1 MAQRSS
7 FFLTFGPYLG
17 SDEGMECF
25 KWGSQIWH
33 SMPFPKNSFQNPCCV
48 PGSSPANP
56 MKIPNVAVPTVSNM
70 TMPSQGKT
78 FKDVCFVW
86 QVFLPSSSHS
96 RSCPNLFPL
105 FSRNIPR
112 SLLDPSQIVPTSFP
126 VVPRVPNSFPWFS
139 QILLGFDYMSSLE
152 ADFCRRC
159 SLLKETNRFLIVS
172 LEILK
177 FFPAHSMTSLAKRFL
192 DSLLILLVPTQAE
205 AAPIEAA
212 RLATQR

>member
-1 MAQRSS
+1 MVLR
-7 FFLTFGPYLG
+7 LW
-17 SDEGMECF
+17 
-25 KWGSQIWH
+25 WGTASNEAAKFDTV
-33 SMPFPKNSFQNPCCV
+33 FPKKLRSKSLLCPRFFPCKSHENPKCCSAYSV
-48 PGSSPANP
+48 KYD
-56 MKIPNVAVPTVSNM
+56 MH
-70 TMPSQGKT
+70 SQGKT
-78 FKDVCFVW
+78 FKPGVCFVW
-86 QVFLPSSSHS
+86 QVLLPSSSHS
-96 RSCPNLFPL
+96 RPCPNLFPL

-126 VVPRVPNSFPWFS
+126 VVPPVPWFS

-152 ADFCRRC
+152 ADFCKCC
-159 SLLKETNRFLIVS
+159 SLLKETSRFLIVS